1 MPVGDFT
8 EQRRQL
14 ADRAITAATQIAE
27 GFQYLIAAGDELAR
41 KGPDFQDADF
51 DATANT
57 HLTAASMNA
66 LLKQVAP
73 ALMAAADAPIAEGDM
88 RTHRDILLAVK
99 KARL

>member
-1 MPVGDFT
+1 MPVGDFV

-14 ADRAITAATQIAE
+14 GDRSCVAATQVVE
-27 GFQYLIAAGDELAR
+27 GIQYLINAADELAR
-41 KGPDFQDADF
+41 KGPDFLDGDF

-66 LLKQVAP
+66 LLKLVAP
-73 ALMAAADAPIAEGDM
+73 ALLAAADQPLPDGSGV
-88 RTHRDILLAVK
+88 TYRDILLAVK